1 MVGKMAAGKRF
12 LNLFAYTGVATLHAA
27 AGGAKETTTVDLS
40 QTYLDW
46 AARNLAANGFAFEVV
61 DKPNR
66 RDRTDGGSARGRRG
80 GAANKLVRADVTR
93 WIAEAR
99 RRHERYDLIFVDPP
113 TFSNSKAMGRR
124 TWDVQRDHVEL
135 LVGVSRLLSNGGA
148 AVFSCNLRTFKPDLE
163 ELARCGVELEDI
175 TAQTIPHD
183 FERNLR
189 IHKCYLV
196 RRK

>member
-1 MVGKMAAGKRF
+1 
-12 LNLFAYTGVATLHAA
+12 
-27 AGGAKETTTVDLS
+27 
-40 QTYLDW
+40 
-46 AARNLAANGFAFEVV
+46 
-61 DKPNR
+61 
-66 RDRTDGGSARGRRG
+66 
-80 GAANKLVRADVTR
+80 
-93 WIAEAR
+93 
-99 RRHERYDLIFVDPP
+99 
-113 TFSNSKAMGRR
+113 MGRR

-189 IHKCYLV
+189 IHKCYLGAPKIIFAFEENRV
-196 RRK
+196 LQREAPPL

>member
-1 MVGKMAAGKRF
+1 MS
-12 LNLFAYTGVATLHAA
+12 AT
-27 AGGAKETTTVDLS
+27 TLS
-40 QTYLDW
+40 SWIPRPSPIRRPW
-46 AARNLAANGFAFEVV
+46 A
-61 DKPNR
+61 
-66 RDRTDGGSARGRRG
+66 
-80 GAANKLVRADVTR
+80 
-93 WIAEAR
+93 
-99 RRHERYDLIFVDPP
+99 
-113 TFSNSKAMGRR
+113 RR

-135 LVGVSRLLSNGGA
+135 LVGVSRLLADGGV

-163 ELARCGVELEDI
+163 ELARCGVEWEDI

>member
-1 MVGKMAAGKRF
+1 MS
-12 LNLFAYTGVATLHAA
+12 ATTLSSWIP
-27 AGGAKETTTVDLS
+27 DL
-40 QTYLDW
+40 L
-46 AARNLAANGFAFEVV
+46 
-61 DKPNR
+61 
-66 RDRTDGGSARGRRG
+66 
-80 GAANKLVRADVTR
+80 
-93 WIAEAR
+93 
-99 RRHERYDLIFVDPP
+99 
-113 TFSNSKAMGRR
+113 NSKAMGRR

-135 LVGVSRLLSNGGA
+135 LVGVSRLLADGGV